1 MLVACSRAMAERAD
15 KQHKDIIKALLGA
28 AQQAGATKEELIKQ
42 RDQLLQ
48 G

>member
-1 MLVACSRAMAERAD
+1 LLVACSRAMAERTD
-15 KQHKDIIKALLGA
+15 KQHQDIIKALLGP